1 MDAREK
7 GQRNNVLK
15 ALNDAKSI
23 FKQEYEEQDEII
35 AGSFNPNVNFREEK
49 MNDKTD
55 ISGDEEHGLQ
65 NTKQNLRGPTE
76 RQSNKEFE
84 EKLKSVNV
92 EIDSLE
98 RAHLQGDN
106 EGSEAVQWHLGEH
119 MRHAYFLDTMENI
132 RLTSQCFVDMCLLI
146 TIMCLI
152 MGSFGVLRTKGII
165 GNYHERWLAVPV
177 L

>member
-1 MDAREK
+1 
-7 GQRNNVLK
+7 
-15 ALNDAKSI
+15 
-23 FKQEYEEQDEII
+23 
-35 AGSFNPNVNFREEK
+35 

-106 EGSEAVQWHLGEH
+106 EGSEAV
-119 MRHAYFLDTMENI
+119 
-132 RLTSQCFVDMCLLI
+132 
-146 TIMCLI
+146 
-152 MGSFGVLRTKGII
+152 
-165 GNYHERWLAVPV
+165 
-177 L
+177 